1 MGHGEKGLTVG
12 EGGGSGPSRQEGRSE
27 ARQVGQEHFGGVPG

>member
-12 EGGGSGPSRQEGRSE
+12 EGRGSGPSRQEGRSE
-27 ARQVGQEHFGGVPG
+27 ARQVGQEPFGGVPG